1 MKQLKWL
8 DKNAEILICGC
19 LLTVIS
25 VIMMLQVIMR
35 YIFNSPLSWPEELSR
50 YCYIWITF
58 LSIGLTIR
66 TGSYF
71 RVTALIDYLPAKA
84 RQAMEVFAH
93 VINLVFYGICAYYS
107 VDILH
112 TVYNSTQT
120 TPSLRLP
127 MYIIYI
133 ALPLGMFLST
143 FRSVE
148 MLILSIRRLF
158 APNKEQDDNQ
168 QEDGV

>member
-35 YIFNSPLSWPEELSR
+35 YVFNSPLSWPEELSR

-71 RVTALIDYLPAKA
+71 RVTALIDYLPVKG

-93 VINLVFYGICAYYS
+93 AVNLLFYGICAYYS
-107 VDILH
+107 IDILH

-148 MLILSIRRLF
+148 MLILSICQLCS
-158 APNKEQDDNQ
+158 PDNGQKDNK
-168 QEDGV
+168 QEGSV